1 MSWDFCRRFWRFL
14 PPFFAAFA
22 PRDPPREVHQGSPK
36 RDPIIPHCPPS
47 LSQKGAQNWYPSDG
61 DRDVL
66 AMEVG
71 LQFTKGRKRNFKRC
85 AAHTHRPNIIA
96 NIRRKIFCL
105 YEVDDFIFDPV
116 VCMIAIGIL
125 DNAFELGFTR
135 AEDIFKLRVDRR
147 RQTMCLRWKSQ
158 LEEQA
163 SISASS
169 SYFRWRP
176 NVKDEPLRYHTF
188 LYYLQRLGMVA
199 GMMQILNPYNIR
211 RGTGETVDSESP

>member
-1 MSWDFCRRFWRFL
+1 MSWDFCRHFWRFL

-147 RQTMCLRWKSQ
+147 RQTMCLRWKASWRNKPVFR
-158 LEEQA
+158 QA
-163 SISASS
+163 VPTSDGVQTSKMSLSATIHSFTTYS
-169 SYFRWRP
+169 DSVWWR
-176 NVKDEPLRYHTF
+176 
-188 LYYLQRLGMVA
+188 G
-199 GMMQILNPYNIR
+199 
-211 RGTGETVDSESP
+211 